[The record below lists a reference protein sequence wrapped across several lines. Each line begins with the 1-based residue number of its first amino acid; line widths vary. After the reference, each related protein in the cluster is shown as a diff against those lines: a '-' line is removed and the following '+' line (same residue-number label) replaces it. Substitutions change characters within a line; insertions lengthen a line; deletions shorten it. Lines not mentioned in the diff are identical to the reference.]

1 MKDDEQHKS
10 ARKQS
15 TINDKKRQLSSMEQ
29 AICERAFVI
38 FQGDIEKIAKALN
51 APMESIN
58 KVVRARRMELQ
69 PPKYVSAVEP
79 IKKKKGKSEYQ
90 SMKNSTIPNGSIT
103 FKTAKYIPPLF
114 RAITASP
121 AERTRAAASRTS
133 SFATR
138 LAGGGRRVA
147 TSFVGVHA
155 EPGSVGRSVVR
166 VGQVC
171 TYDES

>member
-38 FQGDIEKIAKALN
+38 FQGDIEKIAKALD
-51 APMESIN
+51 APMESIK

-103 FKTAKYIPPLF
+103 FKLRNTSRLYSVRSQ
-114 RAITASP
+114 RA
-121 AERTRAAASRTS
+121 
-133 SFATR
+133 
-138 LAGGGRRVA
+138 LRRGHVQLRPEQVLLQQGLR
-147 TSFVGVHA
+147 VGVEESQLLSWVCMQSRA
-155 EPGSVGRSVVR
+155 VSAGQLCVLGR
-166 VGQVC
+166 
-171 TYDES
+171 

>member
-1 MKDDEQHKS
+1 
-10 ARKQS
+10 
-15 TINDKKRQLSSMEQ
+15 MEQ

-38 FQGDIEKIAKALN
+38 FQGDIEKIAKALD

-79 IKKKKGKSEYQ
+79 MKKKKGKSEYQ
-90 SMKNSTIPNGSIT
+90 SMKNYNPKWLNNIQ
-103 FKTAKYIPPLF
+103 TAKYIPPLF

-121 AERTRAAASRTS
+121 AERTRAVASRTS

-166 VGQVC
+166 VGQVS
-171 TYDES
+171 THDES

>member
-15 TINDKKRQLSSMEQ
+15 TDNDKKRQLSSMEQ

-90 SMKNSTIPNGSIT
+90 SMKNYNPKWLNNIQNCEIHPAFIPCDHSEPCGEDTCSCVQNKFFCNKACGWGSKSRN
-103 FKTAKYIPPLF
+103 FF
-114 RAITASP
+114 RGCACK
-121 AERTRAAASRTS
+121 
-133 SFATR
+133 
-138 LAGGGRRVA
+138 AGQCR
-147 TSFVGVHA
+147 
-155 EPGSVGRSVVR
+155 
-166 VGQVC
+166 QVSC
-171 TYDES
+171 ACWAGEHS